1 MIARKHRKGSHV
13 KRKILIIF
21 ITVTVLTAA
30 FFEIRLKPIAASVAK
45 TQAQTLATVL
55 INQSVTDV
63 LTEMNITDEQLDT
76 ITRTADGA
84 VTSISGNT
92 VLTNKLKSAI
102 TLRVQESIVNVRGYR
117 VEVPLGTII
126 GGELINGRGTGIPI
140 YVSLSGTVESDFI
153 SEFESGGVNQTIHK
167 LSVEVKAKITIIMPL
182 STAETEVKTTVPVSE
197 NIIVGSVPSGMIM
210 RD

>member
-1 MIARKHRKGSHV
+1 MVAKKRRKGSCV
-13 KRKILIIF
+13 KRRFIIILII
-21 ITVTVLTAA
+21 ILILTAV

-63 LTEMNITDEQLDT
+63 LTEMNINDEELDT
-76 ITRTADGA
+76 ITRTSDGA

-117 VEVPLGTII
+117 VEIPLGTII
-126 GGELINGRGTGIPI
+126 GGELISGRGAGVPI

-153 SEFESGGVNQTIHK
+153 SEFESGGVNQTVHK
-167 LSVEVKAKITIIMPL
+167 LSVEVTAKITIIMPL

-210 RD
+210 R

>member
-102 TLRVQESIVNVRGYR
+102 TLRVQESIINVRGYR
-117 VEVPLGTII
+117 VEVPLGTIS
-126 GGELINGRGTGIPI
+126 GGELINGRGTGMI